1 MSSPSPFHKGHMEE
15 ILQDIGVE
23 IDNLNLLGQFIM
35 LAAVLVVASV
45 IYMLYTKI
53 IVKLILKAT
62 AKTDT
67 KWDDYLLNIDV
78 LNSLKHLIFPII
90 LYFFTPLVF
99 QGHPE
104 ALFYARKTILVWLI
118 IVCVKLCLAV
128 LDGLH
133 IASTE
138 ETGLKHHPLNG
149 LTQMLKLIAICVG
162 VIIGISALLDKNPAV
177 ILTGLGASAAVLML
191 VFKDTILGLV
201 AGVQLSVNK
210 MLKTGDWIT
219 IPTRNINGIVKHVAL
234 TTVKVQNYDNT
245 IVTVPPYVLISES
258 FQNWNSMQ
266 ESGARRVM
274 RSINI
279 DMNTIRFCTP
289 DEMRRYEDNGWLDG
303 MERSGDTEVNLRV
316 FRHYLENYLVNHPRI
331 VVNDDKKMFLMIR
344 QLQPTPQGLPIEL
357 YFFSSF
363 TAWKPYEYMQ
373 ADIFDHTIAIIK
385 EFGLKIYQAPSGT
398 DLALIK

>member
-1 MSSPSPFHKGHMEE
+1 
-15 ILQDIGVE
+15 
-23 IDNLNLLGQFIM
+23 
-35 LAAVLVVASV
+35 
-45 IYMLYTKI
+45 
-53 IVKLILKAT
+53 
-62 AKTDT
+62 
-67 KWDDYLLNIDV
+67 
-78 LNSLKHLIFPII
+78 
-90 LYFFTPLVF
+90 
-99 QGHPE
+99 
-104 ALFYARKTILVWLI
+104 
-118 IVCVKLCLAV
+118 
-128 LDGLH
+128 
-133 IASTE
+133 
-138 ETGLKHHPLNG
+138 
-149 LTQMLKLIAICVG
+149 MLKLIAICVG

-245 IVTVPPYVLISES
+245 IVTVPPYALISES